1 MALTAVHNETTFS
14 VGDLVLVHTK
24 LFEGGK
30 MRITPFEGT
39 VIAIKGPA
47 DTGTFTVRRVGAG
60 RIGIERIFPLASPW
74 ITKIEVRKKATNL
87 RRAKLYYL
95 REKPP
100 SAYGELTRGKVVP
113 VRRAQGKQL
122 AKVEKTRKHV
132 KRKSRKAGRRGSSK
146 ATSEARV

>member
-1 MALTAVHNETTFS
+1 MAISATHNETIFS

-24 LFEGGK
+24 LFEAGK

-74 ITKIEVRKKATNL
+74 ITKIEVRKKAGPGV
-87 RRAKLYYL
+87 RRAKLYFL
-95 REKPP
+95 RARPK
-100 SAYGELTRGKVVP
+100 AELERIGKRAL
-113 VRRAQGKQL
+113 RRTQGKRIFGKQ
-122 AKVEKTRKHV
+122 VRKLG
-132 KRKSRKAGRRGSSK
+132 KKK
-146 ATSEARV
+146 